1 MSEWRQIKLSV
12 LLHAIDNDHSIL
24 LLHAPSGEYPTF
36 RAIEDIPHSLFW
48 GKREHF
54 IIPIAGLRKSLVL
67 AFCYENKFD
76 LVNDT
81 PEPLHRALGYRTEQ
95 SMSRSGYGE
104 FYKENYHYKSPDDF
118 QGYLGRNREGIK

>member
-48 GKREHF
+48 GKREHL

-67 AFCYENKFD
+67 ASCYENKFD

-81 PEPLHRALGYRTEQ
+81 PEPLHRALGYRTKQ
-95 SMSRSGYGE
+95 ALIRSGYGAKAPMI
-104 FYKENYHYKSPDDF
+104 FKD
-118 QGYLGRNREGIK
+118 I